1 MSLLKNG
8 ISDGSGR
15 SLKNI
20 QRGFGWKLVVCL
32 LIVSGCATTRQSGI
46 DTANKHVDKIE
57 RIASQRFMNDFSK
70 FDGVG
75 LISLGKAGA
84 LGLGGVGWKGT
95 IFVRDPETGR
105 FGPPSFIGSGGFSVG
120 LIYAGITAVDCLLLF
135 LNRED
140 AIDFAKR
147 KTNINFTNE
156 ATFGIW
162 GRKQMTTSKGQ
173 FFSDGA
179 GLSVGAIELEFLFG
193 GPLDKL
199 HKNLYH
205 DSVTV
210 EQILNGDVAVPKDIA
225 DVLERLNLLMVN

>member
-1 MSLLKNG
+1 M
-8 ISDGSGR
+8 
-15 SLKNI
+15 KNI
-20 QRGFGWKLVVCL
+20 KRVFGWKLVACL

-46 DTANKHVDKIE
+46 DTATKHIDKME
-57 RIASQRFMNDFSK
+57 RIANQRFMNDFSK

-84 LGLGGVGWKGT
+84 LGIGGVGWKGT
-95 IFVRDPETGR
+95 VFVRDQDTGQ
-105 FGPPSFIGSGGFSVG
+105 FGPPSFIGSGGFSIG
-120 LIYAGITAVDCLLLF
+120 LAYAGITAVDCLLLF

-140 AIDFAKR
+140 AIEFAKR
-147 KTNINFTNE
+147 KININFTNE

-162 GRKQMTTSKGQ
+162 GRKQMTTSKAR

-193 GPLDKL
+193 GPLNKL

-210 EQILNGDVAVPKDIA
+210 EQILNGEVAVPREIV
-225 DVLERLNLLMVN
+225 DVLKKLNLLMVN